1 MDEKNNYLSK
11 KTKRKNDK
19 NMPHYTKE
27 DDIKYNI
34 KNKIIENN
42 KKKSH
47 KSKEKKEIKKAK
59 ISKIIRE
66 DNEEKEKDNIIDDNN
81 EENEEE
87 SKNEKLEKEEEENS
101 VNIDEIME
109 EEDNNNK
116 NYNLYKKIKKKVIII
131 LEGATLELGS
141 LRKNPKLL
149 NCDEHYKII
158 KSMKKKL
165 DEFRP
170 DIIHQCLLNLFD
182 SPLNKVGLLQVYLHT
197 NKNILIEIN
206 PKTRMPR
213 TFKRF
218 SGLFTQLL
226 LKNEIKAS
234 DTNETLMKVINTK
247 IKDLIDKN
255 TPKILLSAKGR
266 LIDID
271 TYIKNLCTSLDEG
284 KDKDKDKNICFII
297 GTNPKGEID
306 SFIKYNDDC
315 ISLSSFDL
323 DSNIVCA
330 KICSSFEKVWDIL

>member
-1 MDEKNNYLSK
+1 MDEKKYLSK

-34 KNKIIENN
+34 KNKIIENQ
-42 KKKSH
+42 KKS
-47 KSKEKKEIKKAK
+47 KKESKEKKKNKKIKNKDEVNNEEEELENNDTIENKEQIEEIKINDKQNIK
-59 ISKIIRE
+59 EENSENE
-66 DNEEKEKDNIIDDNN
+66 DNESENENDNIIED
-81 EENEEE
+81 EN
-87 SKNEKLEKEEEENS
+87 K
-101 VNIDEIME
+101 DY
-109 EEDNNNK
+109 D
-116 NYNLYKKIKKKVIII
+116 LYKKLNKKLIIV

-141 LRKNPKLL
+141 LKKDPKLL

-182 SPLNKVGLLQVYLHT
+182 SPLNKVGLLQVYIHT

-234 DTNETLMKVINTK
+234 DTDETLMKVINSK
-247 IKDLIDKN
+247 IENILDKN

-271 TYIKNLCTSLDEG
+271 TYIKNLDLSIQGEKL
-284 KDKDKDKNICFII
+284 KPNNICFII

-306 SFIKYNDDC
+306 PLIRYNDDC

-323 DSNIVCA
+323 DSNVVCA

>member
-1 MDEKNNYLSK
+1 MEENNFLSK

-27 DDIKYNI
+27 DNLKYNI
-34 KNKIIENN
+34 KNKILE
-42 KKKSH
+42 
-47 KSKEKKEIKKAK
+47 KEKK
-59 ISKIIRE
+59 SKIKSSKNKDDITE
-66 DNEEKEKDNIIDDNN
+66 SKKDKNKNKEIEEESEEKNISDNEE
-81 EENEEE
+81 
-87 SKNEKLEKEEEENS
+87 EKEENNNKENS
-101 VNIDEIME
+101 DNSEEEEINNKIME
-109 EEDNNNK
+109 EDNK
-116 NYNLYKKIKKKVIII
+116 NYNLSKKIKKKLIVI
-131 LEGATLELGS
+131 LEGATLELVS
-141 LRKNPKLL
+141 LKKNPQII

-182 SPLNKVGLLQVYLHT
+182 SPLNKVGLLQVYIHT
-197 NKNILIEIN
+197 TKNILIEIN

-234 DTNETLMKVINTK
+234 DTNEILMKTINSN
-247 IKDLIDKN
+247 IENVVGKN

-271 TYIKNLCTSLDEG
+271 TYCKNLDLAG
-284 KDKDKDKNICFII
+284 GDKNKNICFII
-297 GTNPKGEID
+297 GTNPKGDID
-306 SFIKYNDDC
+306 PFIKYNDDC

-330 KICSSFEKVWDIL
+330 KICSSFEKIWDIL